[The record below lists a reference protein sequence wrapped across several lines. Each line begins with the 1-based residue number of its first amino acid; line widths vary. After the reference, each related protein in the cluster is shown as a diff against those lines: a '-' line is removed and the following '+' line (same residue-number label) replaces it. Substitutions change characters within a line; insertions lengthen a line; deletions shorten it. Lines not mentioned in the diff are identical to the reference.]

1 MKKIGYVSPLLL
13 LFALLSG
20 PVHAGEVSGN
30 DGYVGPDVCKACH
43 LNYFTSY
50 AQSIHSK
57 KIIPGSPAN
66 KHGCESC
73 HGPGAA
79 HVQKG
84 GGRGTG
90 MMVLGKPTGSAEEKS
105 AICLSCHAD
114 SVNLAF
120 WDMSRHRVNGISCDR
135 CHSTHAGTRKN
146 LRASV
151 PELCNGCH
159 QSIRAQENRQS
170 HHPIKEGKT
179 KCTECHDQHGGFG
192 TKMLKANSVTE
203 LCYKCHSDKRGPYL
217 WEHPPVA
224 ENCLTCHVP
233 HGSNHYKLLA
243 DKPPNLCLSCH
254 DVPGHPGNVYTSFET
269 FRGAATSNKNRMFA
283 RGCLNCHSNIHGSNG
298 PAARGR
304 YFLR

>member
-1 MKKIGYVSPLLL
+1 MKKKRYVPPILLL
-13 LFALLSG
+13 LALLWS
-20 PVHAGEVSGN
+20 PSYAGESPGN
-30 DGYVGPDVCKACH
+30 GEFVGPEVCKACH
-43 LNYFTSY
+43 PDYFTSY
-50 AQSIHSK
+50 AQSVHSK
-57 KIIPGSPAN
+57 RAVPGSPAN
-66 KHGCESC
+66 KHACESC

-79 HVQKG
+79 HVAKG

-90 MMVLGKPTGSAEEKS
+90 MTVLGKATGSAEDKS
-105 AICLSCHAD
+105 AKCLACHAE
-114 SVNLAF
+114 SVNLPF
-120 WDMSRHRVNGISCDR
+120 WDMSRHKLAGISCDR
-135 CHSTHAGTRKN
+135 CHSTHTGARNN

-159 QSIRAQENRQS
+159 QSIKAQTNRQS

-192 TKMLKANSVTE
+192 EKMVKANSISE
-203 LCYKCHSDKRGPYL
+203 LCYKCHADKRGPFL

-233 HGSNHYKLLA
+233 HGSNHYKLLVEKA
-243 DKPPNLCLSCH
+243 PILCLSCH
-254 DVPGHPGNVYTSFET
+254 DVEGHPGNVYSSFET
-269 FRGAATSNKNRMFA
+269 FGGSATSNKNRMFA

-298 PAARGR
+298 PAARGQ